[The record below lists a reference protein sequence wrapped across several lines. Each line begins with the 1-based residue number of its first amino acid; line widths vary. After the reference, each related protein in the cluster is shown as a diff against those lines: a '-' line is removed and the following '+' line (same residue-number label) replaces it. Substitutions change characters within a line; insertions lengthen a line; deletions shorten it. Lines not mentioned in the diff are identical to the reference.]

1 MKRWCQQ
8 NDNDDDDD
16 EKSVN
21 VNSLAKLIDAVN
33 NAKMFC
39 QQILSFRKRQELQV
53 FIRYNLIEKCW
64 ETPERERK
72 RERWWNVWQRIQAK
86 YCIDTIYNTLN
97 YPYRV
102 YLPILCTLLFYI
114 LMRNLFFYLYRV
126 GECTFSLR
134 MVSKEFLVPWM
145 ALFTFL
151 KFHFL
156 SEKREHMNEGT
167 GVCTICAFE
176 WRNSIREKKNN
187 EIIIMHQEIAD
198 DCHDRWIRLIDS
210 PIKYTLNTV
219 FFKKSDFF
227 FLIAS
232 SSCSSF

>member
-86 YCIDTIYNTLN
+86 YLYWHNLQHAK
-97 YPYRV
+97 
-102 YLPILCTLLFYI
+102 LPIQSLFTNFMHFIILYFDEKFVFLFVQGGGMYIFITHGFERISCTVNGVIYI
-114 LMRNLFFYLYRV
+114 FEIPFSV
-126 GECTFSLR
+126 GEERAHEWRHWR
-134 MVSKEFLVPWM
+134 MYNLCFWMKEFNSRKK
-145 ALFTFL
+145 TT
-151 KFHFL
+151 KL
-156 SEKREHMNEGT
+156 S
-167 GVCTICAFE
+167 
-176 WRNSIREKKNN
+176 
-187 EIIIMHQEIAD
+187 
-198 DCHDRWIRLIDS
+198 
-210 PIKYTLNTV
+210 
-219 FFKKSDFF
+219 
-227 FLIAS
+227 
-232 SSCSSF
+232 